1 MEDGSRVIPL
11 AQLQGFRIANGALD
25 MRLWQVHSGDGRRIG
40 SVDELLVDPA
50 TMTVRYLDVEVE
62 NLLVTGRE
70 RHVLIPVGHARP
82 DARLSGT
89 VVVDALSARAVAGL
103 PTYDRGAVVSGA
115 DTGYERPFVAE
126 RDAASRKLDLPI
138 RMAPPRVVRT
148 IPVAA
153 PSQSAGGGDSRK
165 PAMIAVGAQQA
176 VEPSEPPAR
185 ATVRNAGS
193 RAA

>member
-40 SVDELLVDPA
+40 SVDELLVDTA
-50 TMTVRYLDVEVE
+50 TMEVRYLDVEVE

-82 DARLSGT
+82 DARLSST
-89 VVVDALSARAVAGL
+89 VVVDALSASAVAGL
-103 PTYDRGAVVSGA
+103 PTYDRGAAVRGA
-115 DTGYERPFVAE
+115 DAEYVRPFVTGG
-126 RDAASRKLDLPI
+126 DTGSRKLDLPI
-138 RMAPPRVVRT
+138 RVAPPRVVRAM
-148 IPVAA
+148 PVAA
-153 PSQSAGGGDSRK
+153 PSVSDSRDDNRK
-165 PAMIAVGAQQA
+165 PAMIAAGAEQA
-176 VEPSEPPAR
+176 VEPSEPTAR
-185 ATVRNAGS
+185 TTVRKAGS